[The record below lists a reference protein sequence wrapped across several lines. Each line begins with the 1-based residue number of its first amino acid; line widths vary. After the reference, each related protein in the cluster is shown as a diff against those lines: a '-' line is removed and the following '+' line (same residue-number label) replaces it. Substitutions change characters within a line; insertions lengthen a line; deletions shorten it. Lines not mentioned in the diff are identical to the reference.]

1 MLLIA
6 CAIYSDAVK
15 SLLHC
20 TLQNL
25 HPEHFSSQEFYPNM
39 VCAKEIFFHTN
50 KLQLKIIRWWAFVD
64 LAMFICNL
72 FILILYIKS
81 EKRTVSP
88 HRFPLPRCGSH
99 VKRSSTL
106 NSSSSKQRVRHFW
119 TAECR
124 IQSNTY
130 DDIKNIT
137 LKLYSQYSSEPRT
150 RRSTSLSLNTERART
165 RDTEQRSGKNK
176 RFYKA
181 LLSFGKS
188 RKDATFYKYLDEN
201 WEHITEERYKLVR
214 IFV

>member
-1 MLLIA
+1 MQWKVFCIA
-6 CAIYSDAVK
+6 LSRIFTRSISVLKNCIPTWFVQK
-15 SLLHC
+15 K
-20 TLQNL
+20 
-25 HPEHFSSQEFYPNM
+25 FSSIQ
-39 VCAKEIFFHTN
+39 TN
-50 KLQLKIIRWWAFVD
+50 YNWKWNVGELFVD
-64 LAMFICNL
+64 LAMFIWNL

-88 HRFPLPRCGSH
+88 HRFPLPLCGYH

-106 NSSSSKQRVRHFW
+106 NSSSSKQQVRHFW

-137 LKLYSQYSSEPRT
+137 FKLYSQYSSEPRT

-165 RDTEQRSGKNK
+165 RDTEQCSGKNE

-188 RKDATFYKYLDEN
+188 RKDPTFYKYLDEN
-201 WEHITEERYKLVR
+201 WEHITEER
-214 IFV
+214 